1 MKRIAIYVTVVLA
14 VALGIYFISDHNTK
28 VEEEHTNISDSNT
41 FYYDAYCEIDTSSN
55 VISDSHLEDGTLYI
69 SERLITIDRGEG
81 KINYVID
88 QMIYNEKENTYLFRS
103 KKTDILFDPVNR
115 TLTILSYGIQFQ
127 ITHQSKATS
136 RFNI

>member
-88 QMIYNEKENTYLFRS
+88 QMIYKEKENTYLFRS